1 MNMPYRKLIRQKKCM
16 KKMGE
21 NKEVKNN
28 PKNDTRLYLH
38 GAQQHLFEMYP
49 QLCLGNNVGQEWVTE
64 MNL

>member
-1 MNMPYRKLIRQKKCM
+1 
-16 KKMGE
+16 MGE

-38 GAQQHLFEMYP
+38 GAQQHLFEMHP
-49 QLCLGNNVGQEWVTE
+49 KLCLGNNVGQEWVTE